1 MEKDKELLI
10 EAYFTKTLTTNQQK
24 QLEWLLQNDPVFSE
38 AFNFE
43 KEIRDTVIYNERQ
56 ALKERFRTLDKQQL
70 KPVRK
75 QARWWYAAAS
85 ILVLIGATWFFLDNQ
100 YEATTEKLYTQ
111 YMEPYPNVVTPMVRG
126 DNSTNEIISEA
137 LMLYDKREYRES
149 EVLLQ
154 QAYNDQPNDHT
165 AFYLAIC
172 QLILQKPREALT
184 LLESRDW
191 KDASYF
197 SPGVVNWYCGL
208 AYLQLG
214 DGEQALPR
222 FKLVADSDDS
232 LSAKARLIV
241 KALEKKEEF

>member
-10 EAYFTKTLTTNQQK
+10 EAYFTETLTTGQQK
-24 QLEWLLQNDPVFSE
+24 QLEWLLQNDTAFSE

-75 QARWWYAAAS
+75 QATWWYAAAS
-85 ILVLIGATWFFLDNQ
+85 ILILIGAVWFFLDKQ
-100 YEATTEKLYTQ
+100 SEVTAEKLYAQ
-111 YMEPYPNVVTPMVRG
+111 YMEPYPNMVTPMVRG
-126 DNSTNEIISEA
+126 DIPADKVMSEA
-137 LMLYDKREYRES
+137 LTLYDKQAYSES
-149 EVLLQ
+149 AVLLQ
-154 QAYNDQPNDHT
+154 QVYDEQPNDQT

-172 QLILQKPREALT
+172 QLMLQKPREAIT
-184 LLESRDW
+184 LLEERDW
-191 KDASYF
+191 KETSYF
-197 SPGVVNWYCGL
+197 SPVVVNWYWGL

-222 FKLVADSDDS
+222 FKLVAESDDS
-232 LSAKARLIV
+232 LSTEALKVV
-241 KALEKKEEF
+241 KALENR